1 MDGSPTTD
9 DPGRSG
15 RRSGPSRVA
24 SARHPSRCLGA
35 GSRSLSRLG
44 RRARRRRPVLAWSTG
59 GEHDQRPHDYA
70 RSLFGAFCDDADDV
84 ETRSMLAFS
93 LVVGDHFLAA
103 DHGSRSRADVIDM
116 AMTRLL
122 A

>member
-1 MDGSPTTD
+1 
-9 DPGRSG
+9 
-15 RRSGPSRVA
+15 
-24 SARHPSRCLGA
+24 
-35 GSRSLSRLG
+35 
-44 RRARRRRPVLAWSTG
+44 
-59 GEHDQRPHDYA
+59 
-70 RSLFGAFCDDADDV
+70 
-84 ETRSMLAFS
+84 MLAFS